1 MPLQGP
7 WPEEFR
13 RIKQHSLDQIAQ
25 VDPNPASSREPSYG
39 DLISSL
45 CELVI
50 ELNKLNLSLTRM
62 VEDFLEVPPH
72 SG

>member
-25 VDPNPASSREPSYG
+25 VDPNPAFSGEPTYG
-39 DLISSL
+39 DLLSSIHQ
-45 CELVI
+45 LVI
-50 ELNKLNLSLTRM
+50 ELNKLNLSLVKM
-62 VEDFLEVPPH
+62 VDDFLEVPPY